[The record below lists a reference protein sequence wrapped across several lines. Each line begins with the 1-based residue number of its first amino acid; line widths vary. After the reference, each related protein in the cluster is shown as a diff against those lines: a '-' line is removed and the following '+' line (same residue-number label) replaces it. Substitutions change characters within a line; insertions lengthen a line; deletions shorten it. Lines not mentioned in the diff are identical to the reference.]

1 MERIDIYA
9 FFLFVK
15 MTYMSIHVD
24 WYKIIYSQFVMKYM
38 EMVSVILDV
47 KKKENKSDQ
56 SPDNWN
62 R

>member
-1 MERIDIYA
+1 MWL
-9 FFLFVK
+9 FLFVK
-15 MTYMSIHVD
+15 LTYMSNHVD